1 MHVDHLVNK
10 ALLRPIEPGVALTD
24 HLPGVRSV
32 YESSPAECSW
42 PFPNQRILLDL
53 QLRPRRCD
61 LYRAGRAPTCGWSMS
76 VRRAAPLLKH
86 RSLAR
91 ATAWSWSSLRC
102 ASR

>member
-1 MHVDHLVNK
+1 VTYVRMT
-10 ALLRPIEPGVALTD
+10 RPLKRPMRVALTD
-24 HLPGVRSV
+24 HLPGFRSV

-76 VRRAAPLLKH
+76 VNLQRH
-86 RSLAR
+86 F
-91 ATAWSWSSLRC
+91 
-102 ASR
+102 